1 MNKPYLTGDIYF
13 SFSFNLTYIDK
24 MDDGVRKEKTME
36 WESNCIY
43 SAIIKDVDGNAFI
56 QLIDFNK
63 EGNEDSISFINR
75 QWNDYIPYFEFGKYL
90 VINEAYINKIPIR
103 LDLSSTRLRGMVSA
117 NDCYC
122 RFYIDKY
129 QYSYAQENEKCSI
142 SYYLSDTSKNL
153 VGDIWGLGFFTGDVE
168 PKKISLHKGL
178 SCAIIMNK
186 KTNLFP
192 IIIEIDSISLLQ
204 NEQEFR
210 LLCDIISF
218 YYAIP
223 VECCISVEN
232 GKDLVK
238 VTREISHYNVCQKT
252 NKNENL
258 CYLNYGISHSFID
271 FLTTIYG
278 NRNKLKDKLEL
289 LHTTMNDYVRSFG
302 LDERSRFL
310 VLYSVL
316 ETYSWKME
324 KENIDES
331 IAELYDKLKCIFS
344 GMYREFLSRLDE
356 DMKKKIKIKTLWKN
370 AKSCFSYPVKHSI
383 VRLFEKYNI
392 DNLKMN
398 EEIEK
403 AGLPCGED
411 RTMKT
416 ISDLRN
422 QLMHNRNVDNI
433 FKLPMDVINSKM
445 SFAVCIILLYNLGFS
460 NIAFYKDWL
469 LLSILAE
476 NPNNVGDK

>member
-1 MNKPYLTGDIYF
+1 MNKPYLKDDIRF
-13 SFSFNLTYIDK
+13 SFSFDISYINE
-24 MDDGVRKEKTME
+24 MEDGIRKEKTLE
-36 WESNCIY
+36 WENNCEY
-43 SAIIKDVDGNAFI
+43 NAIIKDVNGDIFIELKGFSKDGNE
-56 QLIDFNK
+56 N
-63 EGNEDSISFINR
+63 SISFINR
-75 QWNDYIPYFEFGKYL
+75 QWNDYIPYFEFGRYL
-90 VINEAYINKIPIR
+90 KIHQAYINEIPIR
-103 LDLSSTRLRGMVSA
+103 LDLSSTHLRGMVSA
-117 NDCYC
+117 SDCYC

-129 QYSYAQENEKCSI
+129 QYSYAQENEKCST
-142 SYYLSDTSKNL
+142 SYYLSETSKNL
-153 VGDIWGLGFFTGDVE
+153 VGEFWGLGLLTGDVE
-168 PKKISLHKGL
+168 SKKISLDKDL
-178 SCAIIMNK
+178 SCIV
-186 KTNLFP
+186 NLNNNSELLP
-192 IIIEIDSISLLQ
+192 IKIEYNDTKD
-204 NEQEFR
+204 EVEKEFG

-218 YYAIP
+218 YYAVPIECCMS
-223 VECCISVEN
+223 VECVKE
-232 GKDLVK
+232 LVK
-238 VTREISHYNVCQKT
+238 ITRTIPHYNLCQET
-252 NKNENL
+252 NYNENL
-258 CYLNYGISHSFID
+258 CYLNYGISHRFID
-271 FLTTIYG
+271 FLTTIYE
-278 NRNKLKDKLEL
+278 NRKELEGKLEL

-344 GMYREFLSRLDE
+344 GMYREFFSRLDE
-356 DMKKKIKIKTLWKN
+356 EMKKKIKIKTLWKN

-445 SFAVCIILLYNLGFS
+445 SFAV
-460 NIAFYKDWL
+460 
-469 LLSILAE
+469 
-476 NPNNVGDK
+476 

>member
-1 MNKPYLTGDIYF
+1 ME
-13 SFSFNLTYIDK
+13 
-24 MDDGVRKEKTME
+24 DGVRKEKTLE

-43 SAIIKDVDGNAFI
+43 NAIIQDIDGEIFI

-63 EGNEDSISFINR
+63 EGNEDSISFMNR

-90 VINEAYINKIPIR
+90 VIHEAYINKIPIR
-103 LDLSSTRLRGMVSA
+103 LDLSSTCLRGMTSA

-129 QYSYAQENEKCSI
+129 QYSYAQENDES
-142 SYYLSDTSKNL
+142 SNSHYLSNTSKNL
-153 VGDIWGLGFFTGDVE
+153 VGDIWGLGLLIGNVE
-168 PKKISLHKGL
+168 SKRLTFDEDIS
-178 SCAIIMNK
+178 CVINMNNK
-186 KTNLFP
+186 SELFP
-192 IIIEIDSISLLQ
+192 IIIDFDSTSLLQ

-223 VECCISVEN
+223 IECCISVEFD
-232 GKDLVK
+232 KDLVK

-252 NKNENL
+252 NKNRNL
-258 CYLNYGISHSFID
+258 CYLNYGISHRFID
-271 FLTTIYG
+271 FLTTIYD
-278 NRNKLKDKLEL
+278 NRSKLEDKLEL
-289 LHTTMNDYVRSFG
+289 LHTTINDYVRSFS
-302 LDERSRFL
+302 LDERARFL
-310 VLYSVL
+310 VLYSIL
-316 ETYSWKME
+316 ETYSRKMG
-324 KENIDES
+324 KENVDES
-331 IAELYDKLKCIFS
+331 LAELYDKLKCVFS
-344 GMYREFLSRLDE
+344 GMYREFLSKIDE

-370 AKSCFSYPVKHSI
+370 AKSCFSYPIKHSI

-392 DNLKMN
+392 DNTKIN
-398 EEIEK
+398 KEIEK
-403 AGLPCGED
+403 VGLPCGED
-411 RTMKT
+411 KTMKT

-460 NIAFYKDWL
+460 NITFYNDWS
-469 LLSILAE
+469 LLSILKVDS
-476 NPNNVGDK
+476 ND